1 MCKDNNNL
9 RHLSKLMEERDRGRR
24 RTVRNSKAEG
34 EKWGCM
40 AWFVTSRSENL
51 DFHTA
56 RLTSAAEKPIA
67 ISTSGENVM
76 RTSFPCQSSD
86 RPQLLPNTD
95 AMLKPSNE
103 RKLNAWRTK
112 QLHGNAMLETIA
124 NN

>member
-1 MCKDNNNL
+1 
-9 RHLSKLMEERDRGRR
+9 
-24 RTVRNSKAEG
+24 
-34 EKWGCM
+34 M

-67 ISTSGENVM
+67 ISTSGENVIS
-76 RTSFPCQSSD
+76 TSFPCQSSD

-124 NN
+124 NNCAWSIKNDCRDRRHMTIGREYE

>member
-1 MCKDNNNL
+1 
-9 RHLSKLMEERDRGRR
+9 
-24 RTVRNSKAEG
+24 
-34 EKWGCM
+34 M

-67 ISTSGENVM
+67 ISTRGENVI

-124 NN
+124 NNCAWSIKNDCKNRRHMAIGMRS